1 MISSVINDEGMP
13 VEIAPGRGDLRFG
26 SVPYTLNLRRFVR
39 LVDRTLSFARIYSEQ
54 PLVAAT
60 VGWLLR
66 QSRRVPLKVYRRTG
80 ENMRERLNPDEHP
93 LARAVIE
100 PWERGS
106 QVELVESQLGPFL
119 VHGNGLTEVEQGAKG
134 AIRFRP
140 VDWRF
145 ALPLM
150 PWRDEIAGWRI
161 DRDNPELMHDAPI
174 DTVLHVAAWSPLGP
188 LGVSPLEQ
196 LGVSVAVDDAAM
208 RHQRS
213 MLANGARVGAAI
225 EASDA
230 FLGLKPEE
238 RKEMMDNL
246 RDDID
251 DLYAGP
257 ENSGRPALLP
267 PGLVWKPAGQTA
279 SEAQLIEQRHITR
292 EEALAVFGLTK
303 SAYGIVERGAELPE
317 QRQMVYTDGLAPP
330 LIMIE
335 QAINA
340 QLVTHLLREG
350 DEVFCEF
357 DFAGVLRGDRLKEV
371 EAIRDAVATALM
383 TPNEGR
389 DVTNLP
395 RSDQDGM
402 DDFYL
407 PRNNLWPLSVP
418 YPEKGMGPSPS
429 GGKPPPPPPGDEP
442 PGDEP
447 PQNGKVP
454 AGALD

>member
-1 MISSVINDEGMP
+1 VISSVVNDEGVP

-26 SVPYTLNLRRFVR
+26 SMPYTLNLRRTLR
-39 LVDRTLSFARIYSEQ
+39 LVDRTLSFARIYAEQ

-66 QSRRVPLKVYRRTG
+66 QSRRVPLKVYKRTG
-80 ENMRERLNPDEHP
+80 DDGRTRLRPEDHP
-93 LARAVIE
+93 LARALDT
-100 PWERGS
+100 PWERAN
-106 QVELVESQLGPFL
+106 QINFVEAQLGPFL
-119 VHGNGLTEVEQGAKG
+119 VHGNGVTEIEEGAKG
-134 AIRFRP
+134 ALRFLP

-145 ALPLM
+145 TLPLM
-150 PWRDEIAGWRI
+150 PWRDVIGGWRV
-161 DRDNPELMHDAPI
+161 DRDNPEVTRDLPVDQ
-174 DTVLHVAAWSPLGP
+174 VLHVASWSPLGP

-196 LGVSVAVDDAAM
+196 LGVTIGIDDAAM

-213 MLANGARVGAAI
+213 TLANGARVGAAI
-225 EASDA
+225 EASES
-230 FLGLKPEE
+230 FLGLKPDE

-246 RDDID
+246 RSDIT

-257 ENSGRPALLP
+257 ENSARPALLP
-267 PGLVWKPAGQTA
+267 PGLVWKAAGQTA
-279 SEAQLIEQRHITR
+279 MEAQLIEQRHITR
-292 EEALAVFGLTK
+292 EEALAVFNLTK

-330 LIMIE
+330 LIFIE

-340 QLVTHLLREG
+340 QIVTHLLREG

-357 DFAGVLRGDRLKEV
+357 DFAGILRGDRLKEV
-371 EAIRDAVATALM
+371 QAIRDAVATALM

-389 DVTNLP
+389 DVANLP

-407 PRNNLWPLSVP
+407 PRNNLWPLAQP
-418 YPEKGMGPSPS
+418 YPEKGQ
-429 GGKPPPPPPGDEP
+429 GGDGEKAEGEP
-442 PGDEP
+442 APEKEP
-447 PQNGKVP
+447 APENGKVP
-454 AGALD
+454 EPAK